1 MEIHPYVAKGNSS
14 LIVRHSVME
23 IHPYDRWLII
33 FGSDFGSCQGAIVSE
48 LSLQIFLG
56 DIVTHCDLVYIFPTV
71 TIMSIIFSHL
81 TPSGLELVSV
91 ATEPPSWD
99 INWCTPLHQACVSLR
114 LCLYSMCY
122 SECAIETDAQS
133 THTML
138 HGSLTRFTSRPCLC
152 LRIGLAWPSEGCGLH
167 HPGT

>member
-1 MEIHPYVAKGNSS
+1 MAEH
-14 LIVRHSVME
+14 
-23 IHPYDRWLII
+23 
-33 FGSDFGSCQGAIVSE
+33 FGSEFGSCQGAIVSE

-56 DIVTHCDLVYIFPTV
+56 DIVTHCDFICTSPTV